1 MSIALL
7 NMVSKISNDR
17 KLQMEGKQFGNLL
30 ESVEPDNF
38 LENEDLNVPITPEQ
52 SNWHILDDG
61 SGEYMSRDYVF
72 GRAKPLMYFL
82 AQIISHQEKI
92 NHHSRI
98 TIDELE
104 VNLVLQ
110 TKDIMDVTE
119 LDIELAE
126 FCDEIY
132 EETRYYESE

>member
-17 KLQMEGKQFGNLL
+17 RLQMEGRQFGSLF
-30 ESVEPDNF
+30 ESVEAENF
-38 LENEDLNVPITPEQ
+38 LENEDLDLPISPEQ
-52 SNWHILDDG
+52 SDWEVLNDG
-61 SGEYMSRDYVF
+61 AGDYMTREYIF
-72 GRAKPLMYFL
+72 GSPKSLMYFL
-82 AQIISHQEKI
+82 AQTISQQEKI
-92 NHHSRI
+92 NHHAKI

-119 LDIELAE
+119 LDIKLAE
-126 FCDEIY
+126 FCDEVY
-132 EETRYYESE
+132 KETRYFETE

>member
-17 KLQMEGKQFGNLL
+17 RLQMEGRQFRSLF
-30 ESVEPDNF
+30 ESVETENF
-38 LENEDLNVPITPEQ
+38 LENEDLDLPISPEQ
-52 SNWHILDDG
+52 SDWEVLNDG
-61 SGEYMSRDYVF
+61 AGDYMTRDYIF
-72 GRAKPLMYFL
+72 GSAKSLMYFL
-82 AQIISHQEKI
+82 AQTISQQEKI
-92 NHHSRI
+92 NHHAKI

-110 TKDIMDVTE
+110 TKDVMDVTE

-126 FCDEIY
+126 FCDEVY
-132 EETRYYESE
+132 KETRYFETE

>member
-17 KLQMEGKQFGNLL
+17 KLQMEGRQFGNLL

-38 LENEDLNVPITPEQ
+38 LENEDLSVPITPEH
-52 SNWHILDDG
+52 SNWSVLSDE
-61 SGEYMSRDYVF
+61 SGEYMTRDYVF
-72 GRAKPLMYFL
+72 GSAKPLMYFL
-82 AQIISHQEKI
+82 AQTISHQEKI
-92 NHHSRI
+92 NHHAKI

-104 VNLVLQ
+104 VNLILQ

>member
-17 KLQMEGKQFGNLL
+17 KLQMEGRQFGNLL

-38 LENEDLNVPITPEQ
+38 LENEDLSVPITPEQ
-52 SNWHILDDG
+52 SSWSVLSDE
-61 SGEYMSRDYVF
+61 SGEYMTRDYVF
-72 GRAKPLMYFL
+72 GSAKPLTYFL
-82 AQIISHQEKI
+82 VQTISHQEKI
-92 NHHSRI
+92 NHHAKI

>member
-17 KLQMEGKQFGNLL
+17 RLQMEGRQFRSLF
-30 ESVEPDNF
+30 ESVETENF
-38 LENEDLNVPITPEQ
+38 LENEDLDLPISPEQ
-52 SNWHILDDG
+52 SDWEVLNDG
-61 SGEYMSRDYVF
+61 AGDYMTRDYIF
-72 GRAKPLMYFL
+72 GSTKSLMYFL
-82 AQIISHQEKI
+82 AQTISQQEKI
-92 NHHSRI
+92 NHHAKI

-110 TKDIMDVTE
+110 TKDVMDVTE

-126 FCDEIY
+126 FCDEVY
-132 EETRYYESE
+132 KETRYFETE